1 MSFVPEITFPL
12 LYHTPKLNCNFSSC
26 KSKLDIYKNSC
37 YSESRHHHL
46 GWGEQLNPIQGFLV
60 WVCGFM
66 ELLNTLPLDILL
78 SVKNNLHLKNHL
90 DILFITCIQIST
102 IWLMNS
108 ILKRCKKK
116 KKENVFPL
124 FPGLIL
130 ERFCHSKNS
139 KLYDPHWKRSNKEEM
154 AFFEAK
160 YFRYRQ

>member
-116 KKENVFPL
+116 KRKSFPIISRSYIGKILPFKELQAVWSPL
-124 FPGLIL
+124 
-130 ERFCHSKNS
+130 
-139 KLYDPHWKRSNKEEM
+139 EEIQQGGNGI
-154 AFFEAK
+154 FWSQIF
-160 YFRYRQ
+160 